1 MTDDHP
7 TSISLMPE
15 EEVYKEPESKT
26 SADRLLAE
34 HNVKNVLNALL
45 HNADII
51 STEVKKGAKSSSNIY
66 VNKKYT
72 GRKVTVIIW
81 E

>member
-7 TSISLMPE
+7 PSHSLMPD
-15 EEVYKEPESKT
+15 EVKQEPDSKT

-34 HNVKNVLNALL
+34 HNVKKVLKALL

-72 GRKVTVIIW
+72 GMKVTVIIW